1 MNLIKL
7 DKDGF
12 NSVHMMAD
20 SGARGSA
27 AQIRQLSG
35 MRGLMAKSDGSII
48 ETPITSNFR
57 EGLNVLEYFISTHGA
72 RKGLADTA
80 LKTAN
85 AGYLTRK
92 LIDVAQNVKISM
104 ADCGT
109 HEGVQVSDIVVGNE
123 MIEPLADRIY
133 GRVLAEDIIDP
144 ITNEVLVSEGTMI
157 DEETDNKSTRSRGKI
172 CSDKSSVFV

>member
-1 MNLIKL
+1 
-7 DKDGF
+7 
-12 NSVHMMAD
+12 
-20 SGARGSA
+20 
-27 AQIRQLSG
+27 

-92 LIDVAQNVKISM
+92 LIDVAQNVKVNVE
-104 ADCGT
+104 DCGT
-109 HEGVQVSDIVVGNE
+109 HEGVEVSDIVVGNE
-123 MIEPLADRIY
+123 MIEPLSDRIY
-133 GRVLAEDIIDP
+133 GRVIAEDVIDP
-144 ITNEVLVSEGTMI
+144 ITNEVLVSQGTLI
-157 DEETDNKSTRSRGKI
+157 DEETATLVKEAGVRSVVIRAP
-172 CSDKSSVFV
+172 FYL